1 MSQIQS
7 AYYQSYL
14 QITQADVDADLG
26 LVFLCFQQYNFV
38 HQVQLLLV
46 SGKVKVGELLWLL
59 VFRAQV

>member
-7 AYYQSYL
+7 AYYRSYL
-14 QITQADVDADLG
+14 QIPHANVDADLS